1 MDYARRMIFTD
12 RIISK
17 WQVSDSINYRKK
29 YGERLFKDEDLRQ
42 GLVDA
47 LRRGY
52 SDFIELFIEYGVT
65 FDKLTVKDLEY
76 LYSTASVWF
85 DIH

>member
-1 MDYARRMIFTD
+1 ME
-12 RIISK
+12 SK
-17 WQVSDSINYRKK
+17 GSKLLYTWKCEYFS
-29 YGERLFKDEDLRQ
+29 KDEDLRQ

-52 SDFIELFIEYGVT
+52 IDFIELFIEYGVT

-76 LYSTASVWF
+76 LYSTASVC
-85 DIH
+85 